1 MRLLALSIILWWCQ
15 VAERKLRALIE
26 SRYDARGTDQ
36 AARDMKNLGATG
48 GQAAQGVGKMSKAAG
63 GLLSSFGG
71 LVAGGILL
79 AAGRQ
84 VVQFGAAAIA
94 ASSRVEE
101 MTSKF
106 NVVFGEGATRA
117 SQALEGVGAAVNRS
131 RYDFRGVVATVA
143 L

>member
-1 MRLLALSIILWWCQ
+1 M
-15 VAERKLRALIE
+15 AERRLRALIE
-26 SRYDARGTDQ
+26 SKYDARGTDQ

-84 VVQFGAAAIA
+84 VGQFGGGG
-94 ASSRVEE
+94 
-101 MTSKF
+101 
-106 NVVFGEGATRA
+106 VVGSG
-117 SQALEGVGAAVNRS
+117 GGAAGQHGAGGVRGSGQQKQIRPAGNVSDGSGYVRAVGIFARRGC
-131 RYDFRGVVATVA
+131 RYVGDPN
-143 L
+143 